1 MKSLVLRR
9 LVKASAVVLGVGLL
23 VTGCSPVKFGAAAIT
38 GNQRITIATL
48 TTEVTNL
55 SQAVKMYPGTIQM
68 SSAQETQET
77 LTWLVRF
84 QINDELAR
92 QARHHGHPRPGRGGA
107 GGDLRGG
114 EGQRRGPGPVQRHPR
129 PHPGRQRD
137 PAEPVRR
144 GRPVPGHPGPVRPA
158 GQRRQAAHHDRGAD
172 GHHRQAPACPVRGG
186 QGPGDKDQPAVRP
199 AELHPVPGRLRAQPG
214 GGVSGTGEA
223 DTVGR
228 ADAGL
233 LIVLVTSPR
242 VAPGLLSWPAWQA
255 LRSASSVLVPAGHPQ
270 LPALDEAGIGYR
282 VVDDSSVESLRLR
295 PVMWCGCLSRVRS
308 RRSRRVPSVLRGSA
322 DLPGAQLLD
331 LVATMD
337 RLRVEC
343 PWDARQTHASLAP
356 HLLEEPYEALEALES
371 GDEQAF
377 CEELGDVLLQV
388 VFHARIA
395 AERADGT
402 SFTVD
407 DVADGIVAKL
417 VRRHPHVFA
426 DVAVSGAEDVKRNW
440 DEIKREEKRA
450 LALRRGDAADGPA
463 APSALDGV
471 PFGQPALAL
480 AAQLQRRAA
489 RAGVPEEL
497 SWLDG
502 DPGGAESGD
511 PGEDIGRELFR
522 LVVKAREAGR
532 DPEMELRA
540 AARRYRDLVRAWER
554 S

>member
-1 MKSLVLRR
+1 M
-9 LVKASAVVLGVGLL
+9 
-23 VTGCSPVKFGAAAIT
+23 
-38 GNQRITIATL
+38 
-48 TTEVTNL
+48 
-55 SQAVKMYPGTIQM
+55 
-68 SSAQETQET
+68 
-77 LTWLVRF
+77 
-84 QINDELAR
+84 
-92 QARHHGHPRPGRGGA
+92 
-107 GGDLRGG
+107 
-114 EGQRRGPGPVQRHPR
+114 
-129 PHPGRQRD
+129 
-137 PAEPVRR
+137 
-144 GRPVPGHPGPVRPA
+144 
-158 GQRRQAAHHDRGAD
+158 
-172 GHHRQAPACPVRGG
+172 
-186 QGPGDKDQPAVRP
+186 
-199 AELHPVPGRLRAQPG
+199 
-214 GGVSGTGEA
+214 
-223 DTVGR
+223 
-228 ADAGL
+228 
-233 LIVLVTSPR
+233 TSPR
-242 VAPGLLSWPAWQA
+242 VAPGLLSWSAWQA
-255 LRSASSVLVPAGHPQ
+255 LRAASVVLAPVGHPQ

-282 VVDDSSVESLRLR
+282 VVDDSEVESLDFDAELLACAGDVVWLPEPGAEPPLPPGARL
-295 PVMWCGCLSRVRS
+295 LH
-308 RRSRRVPSVLRGSA
+308 GSA
-322 DLPGAQLLD
+322 DLSGARFLD

-371 GDEQAF
+371 GDDQAL

-395 AERADGT
+395 AERDDGT

-450 LALRRGDAADGPA
+450 LALRRGAAADGPE

-497 SWLDG
+497 ARLDG
-502 DPGGAESGD
+502 EPGSAGSADSGSAESGD
-511 PGEDIGRELFR
+511 PGQDIGRELFR
-522 LVVKAREAGR
+522 LVVKARAAGR
-532 DPEMELRA
+532 DPEMELRE
-540 AARRYRDLVRAWER
+540 AARRYRDLVHAWER

>member
-1 MKSLVLRR
+1 M
-9 LVKASAVVLGVGLL
+9 
-23 VTGCSPVKFGAAAIT
+23 
-38 GNQRITIATL
+38 
-48 TTEVTNL
+48 
-55 SQAVKMYPGTIQM
+55 
-68 SSAQETQET
+68 
-77 LTWLVRF
+77 
-84 QINDELAR
+84 
-92 QARHHGHPRPGRGGA
+92 
-107 GGDLRGG
+107 
-114 EGQRRGPGPVQRHPR
+114 
-129 PHPGRQRD
+129 
-137 PAEPVRR
+137 
-144 GRPVPGHPGPVRPA
+144 
-158 GQRRQAAHHDRGAD
+158 
-172 GHHRQAPACPVRGG
+172 
-186 QGPGDKDQPAVRP
+186 
-199 AELHPVPGRLRAQPG
+199 
-214 GGVSGTGEA
+214 
-223 DTVGR
+223 
-228 ADAGL
+228 

-255 LRSASSVLVPAGHPQ
+255 LRSATSVLVSAGHPQ

-282 VVDDSSVESLRLR
+282 VVDDFSVESLASAGDVVWLPEPGAEP
-295 PVMWCGCLSRVRS
+295 PVPAGAQL
-308 RRSRRVPSVLRGSA
+308 LHGSA
-322 DLPGAQLLD
+322 DLPGARFLD

-395 AERADGT
+395 AERDDGT
-402 SFTVD
+402 AFTVD
-407 DVADGIVAKL
+407 DIADGIVAKL

-426 DVAVSGAEDVKRNW
+426 GVTVSGAEDVKRNW
-440 DEIKREEKRA
+440 DEIKRDEKRA
-450 LALRRGDAADGPA
+450 LAERRGDAADGPA

-497 SWLDG
+497 ARLEG
-502 DPGGAESGD
+502 GPGHGGSAGSGHGGPAD
-511 PGEDIGRELFR
+511 RGEDIGGDLFR
-522 LVVKAREAGR
+522 LVARARAAGR

-554 S
+554 SRGPGR

>member
-1 MKSLVLRR
+1 M
-9 LVKASAVVLGVGLL
+9 
-23 VTGCSPVKFGAAAIT
+23 
-38 GNQRITIATL
+38 
-48 TTEVTNL
+48 
-55 SQAVKMYPGTIQM
+55 
-68 SSAQETQET
+68 
-77 LTWLVRF
+77 
-84 QINDELAR
+84 
-92 QARHHGHPRPGRGGA
+92 
-107 GGDLRGG
+107 
-114 EGQRRGPGPVQRHPR
+114 
-129 PHPGRQRD
+129 
-137 PAEPVRR
+137 
-144 GRPVPGHPGPVRPA
+144 
-158 GQRRQAAHHDRGAD
+158 
-172 GHHRQAPACPVRGG
+172 
-186 QGPGDKDQPAVRP
+186 
-199 AELHPVPGRLRAQPG
+199 
-214 GGVSGTGEA
+214 
-223 DTVGR
+223 
-228 ADAGL
+228 

-242 VAPGLLSWPAWQA
+242 VAPGLLSWSAWQA
-255 LRSASSVLVPAGHPQ
+255 LRSASSVLVSAGHPQ

-282 VVDDSSVESLRLR
+282 VVDDFSVESLASAGDVVWLPEPGAEP
-295 PVMWCGCLSRVRS
+295 PVPAGAQL
-308 RRSRRVPSVLRGSA
+308 LRGSA
-322 DLPGAQLLD
+322 DLPGARFLD

-371 GDEQAF
+371 GDEQAL

-395 AERADGT
+395 AERDDRT

-426 DVAVSGAEDVKRNW
+426 DVAVSGAEDVYRNW

-450 LALRRGDAADGPA
+450 LALRREDAGEGAE

-471 PFGQPALAL
+471 PFGQPALSL

-497 SWLDG
+497 ARLDG
-502 DPGGAESGD
+502 DSGSADLADPGGAESAD
-511 PGEDIGRELFR
+511 PGGAGLAAPGGDIGRELFR

-532 DPEMELRA
+532 DPEIELRA